1 MIIDKN
7 RENPF
12 FCLVAPPE
20 PCAKC
25 YVLVFK
31 NKFFSQRHIPH
42 RITSFLQD
50 LEGKTPLRG
59 KTVALYDNENQ
70 NDNDNDNLILNY
82 WGKATQALFLLLG
95 AIPSNNN

>member
-25 YVLVFK
+25 YALVFK
-31 NKFFSQRHIPH
+31 SKLLRQCHNPH
-42 RITSFLQD
+42 HITSFLQD

-59 KTVALYDNENQ
+59 KTVTSYE
-70 NDNDNDNLILNY
+70 NDNDNENNNLILNY

-95 AIPSNNN
+95 AISSNNN